1 MSKKYT
7 LAAQKRDRA
16 GKGVARALRRENRVP
31 AVIYGDNKAPIL
43 ISLEENPLRL
53 EHMKGHMTTN
63 LCELKVGN
71 ENVLTLV
78 RDIQLHAVTDKIEHV
93 DFMRVSPKTTI
104 HVKVPVHFINQ
115 DVCPGLKA
123 KGVLNVVEHEVEL
136 ICKASDIPEAI
147 EVDLSKV
154 EIGGDVKISD
164 VKLPSGAKP
173 KIHDRDFPI
182 ASIVEPTVYTEV
194 EITAPASD
202 AEVAAAA
209 AGGDAAKAGDKKAE
223 PAKAD
228 DKKPEAK
235 K

>member
-16 GKGVARALRRENRVP
+16 GKGIARALRRENRIP
-31 AVIYGDNKAPIL
+31 AVIYGDSKAPVM
-43 ISLEENPLRL
+43 ISMEENPVRL
-53 EHMKGHMTTN
+53 EYMKGHMKTN
-63 LCELKVGN
+63 LCELKVDN
-71 ENVLTLV
+71 ETVLTLV
-78 RDIQLHAVTDKIEHV
+78 RDIQCHAATDKIEHI

-115 DVCPGLKA
+115 ETSPGLKA
-123 KGVLNVVEHEVEL
+123 KGVLNVVAHEVEL
-136 ICKASDIPEAI
+136 ICAASDIPEAL
-147 EVDLSKV
+147 EVDLSAV
-154 EIGGDVKISD
+154 QIGGDVKISD
-164 VKLPSGAKP
+164 VKLPKGSKP
-173 KIHDRDFPI
+173 KINDRDFPI

-194 EITAPASD
+194 EVTAPASD

-209 AGGDAAKAGDKKAE
+209 ADKAGDK
-223 PAKAD
+223 KAD